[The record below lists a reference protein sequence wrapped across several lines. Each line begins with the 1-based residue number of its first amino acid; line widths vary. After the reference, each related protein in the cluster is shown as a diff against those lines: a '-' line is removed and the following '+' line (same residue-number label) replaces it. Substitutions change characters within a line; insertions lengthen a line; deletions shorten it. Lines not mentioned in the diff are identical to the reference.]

1 MSSHPNEI
9 KALHDTYCAISR
21 MPVALRFNRE
31 SSWVDFIRAGFT
43 KTDLEAVL
51 NRLVRM
57 VEQGERRPECLKFS
71 NTIEQPDRF
80 EEELAMIKAEENGLH
95 VKERT
100 LSIQEF
106 DKVFAAKRERM
117 RHLSECY
124 ASEDAF
130 GLNWFNPNAQSEY
143 NQLRRECRELT
154 WRISKM
160 A

>member
-1 MSSHPNEI
+1 MNADV

-21 MPVALRFNRE
+21 MPVGLRFNRE

-80 EEELAMIKAEENGLH
+80 EEELAVIKAAENGLKIGEPRMS
-95 VKERT
+95 VMELQRV
-100 LSIQEF
+100 L
-106 DKVFAAKRERM
+106 DAKLAECAELKYSCARE
-117 RHLSECY
+117 
-124 ASEDAF
+124 DPF
-130 GLNWFNPNAQSEY
+130 GLVWTYPDAQTKY
-143 NQLRRECRELT
+143 QQLRKQCNELSH
-154 WRISKM
+154 RIAEM